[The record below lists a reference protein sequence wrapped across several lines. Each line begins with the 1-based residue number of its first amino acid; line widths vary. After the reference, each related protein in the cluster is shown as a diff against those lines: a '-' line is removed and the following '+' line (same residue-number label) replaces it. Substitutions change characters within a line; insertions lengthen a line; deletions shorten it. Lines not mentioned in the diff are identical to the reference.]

1 MKKKEMELNN
11 QTGGNFLDTASE
23 LVQREEHEPFTVVTM
38 EGKGS
43 FIAFGNIMLTEIT
56 TKERCIEMIRTRDW
70 DLIGAWTLILN
81 SAKISLEERFNEKA
95 NQDGTQN

>member
-11 QTGGNFLDTASE
+11 QTGGKFLDTSSE
-23 LVQREEHEPFTVVTM
+23 LVQREEHTPFTVVTM

-56 TKERCIEMIRTRDW
+56 TKKRCIEMLETRDW
-70 DLIGAWTLILN
+70 NLIGAFTMVLN
-81 SAKISLEERFNEKA
+81 SANKSLEERFNEKA
-95 NQDGTQN
+95 NQDGEQN

>member
-11 QTGGNFLDTASE
+11 QTGGKFLDTSSE

-43 FIAFGNIMLTEIT
+43 FIAFGNIMLTQIT
-56 TKERCIEMIRTRDW
+56 TKERCIEMLETRDW
-70 DLIGAWTLILN
+70 DLIGAWSIVLN
-81 SAKISLEERFNEKA
+81 SANKSLEKKLNEKA
-95 NQDGTQN
+95 NQDGEQN

>member
-11 QTGGNFLDTASE
+11 QTGGKLLDKSSE
-23 LVQREEHEPFTVVTM
+23 LVQREEHEPFTVVTI

-43 FIAFGNIMLTEIT
+43 FIAFGNIMLTPIT
-56 TKERCIEMIRTRDW
+56 TKERCIEMIERRDW

-81 SAKISLEERFNEKA
+81 SAKISLEERLNEKA
-95 NQDGTQN
+95 NQDGEQN